1 MRLCAPRLPRAVRS
15 AATRAV
21 AALSAPA
28 RSQRRPVCAAV
39 CRTRV
44 ADLSKSGDA
53 DAVVRLT
60 NLYATDPCGG
70 RDGEPLA
77 DEHLQA
83 LVPAM
88 RAHGHVFVVLAEDGS
103 EAIGHAT
110 CVMSFSTFKVGPV
123 LNVHDLHVVAS
134 HRKQGVG
141 RLLLEAA
148 MEEGRRRGA
157 TKATLEVLTHNAG
170 AERLY
175 RDLGFEFG
183 TSAMHTF
190 ITRALGWILTAC
202 RRIATCALSL
212 SHGRNEVR
220 GTRAVEHPGARARAD
235 SEMYNMYHIHRAPPR
250 KHTCATQRATVRG
263 ASNIQPSSST
273 SRKFFRSSRRFSC
286 SSTDCD
292 GATARN
298 SRGPSASSTC
308 VPHMLA

>member
-15 AATRAV
+15 AATRAG

-141 RLLLEAA
+141 RSLLEAA

-183 TSAMHTF
+183 TSAMHAF

-212 SHGRNEVR
+212 
-220 GTRAVEHPGARARAD
+220 
-235 SEMYNMYHIHRAPPR
+235 PR
-250 KHTCATQRATVRG
+250 QG
-263 ASNIQPSSST
+263 
-273 SRKFFRSSRRFSC
+273 
-286 SSTDCD
+286 
-292 GATARN
+292 
-298 SRGPSASSTC
+298 
-308 VPHMLA
+308 